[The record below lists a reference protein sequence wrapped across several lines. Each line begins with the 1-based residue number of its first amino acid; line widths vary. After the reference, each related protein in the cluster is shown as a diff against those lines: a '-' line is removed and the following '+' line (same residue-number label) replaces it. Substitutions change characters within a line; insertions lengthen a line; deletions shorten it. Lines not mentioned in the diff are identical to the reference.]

1 MTFHITLVK
10 SDGAPPIHRQIVN
23 SVRHAISSGRLK
35 AGEKLPPVRDL
46 ASELGV
52 AMNTVARA
60 YRELDREG
68 LTDNGAGRGT
78 FVRQLM
84 VPQAHRWA
92 TDASAAQMLRPAL
105 MALMA
110 MGLNRTEIAAAVD
123 RLLSESPLKLG
134 VVASS
139 TRGAEKW
146 AQALQDELREC
157 WIEATPV
164 RLDDLENDREAVLRR
179 LGDVTFVFT
188 LLTGYHLAREVFEGS
203 TKQVVPLITQITHQ
217 TQQQLLALPRATR
230 IGLVCEDVYV
240 NSVLEIVGSYTDTS
254 NIERVR
260 NDDIEG
266 VWRLADTAEVLLY
279 TFAAGEVVEKLP
291 AISARLIPLVYTL
304 SEENLAHIRAL
315 VVPHAPP
322 RPAFPAPATAKGQR

>member
-1 MTFHITLVK
+1 MAFRITLVK
-10 SDGAPPIHRQIVN
+10 SDGALPIHRQIVN

-35 AGEKLPPVRDL
+35 AGDRLPPVREL
-46 ASELGV
+46 ASELDV

-60 YRELDREG
+60 YRDLDREG
-68 LTDNGAGRGT
+68 LTDNAAGRGT

-84 VPQAHRWA
+84 VPHAHRWA

-110 MGLNRTEIAAAVD
+110 MGLNRTEIAAAVE
-123 RLLSESPLKLG
+123 RLLGESPLKVG

-146 AQALQDELREC
+146 AQALQSELKEC
-157 WIEATPV
+157 WIEAIPV
-164 RLDDLENDREAVLRR
+164 RLDDLEADREAVLRR
-179 LGDVTFVFT
+179 FDDVSFVFT
-188 LLTGYHLAREVFEGS
+188 LLTGYHLAREMFEGT
-203 TKQVVPLITQITHQ
+203 TKQVVPLITQITHR
-217 TQQQLLALPRATR
+217 TQQELLALPRGTR
-230 IGLVCEDVYV
+230 IGLVCEDVYL

-266 VWRLADTAEVLLY
+266 VWRLADTVDVLLY

-304 SEENLAHIRAL
+304 SEENLAHIREL
-315 VVPHAPP
+315 IVPHAPP
-322 RPAFPAPATAKGQR
+322 HPAAPAPAPAAGQR